1 MPYCTQWF
9 PMRSAERPSCGF
21 ARGARWA
28 GIALQIAVPS
38 LTTPSPP
45 AMSWTPTSTAARSH
59 AGQGI
64 RRTRA
69 HLSRP
74 PSCASLP
81 HGLLIREAEARAGLP
96 SRPPSMPLV
105 HSDDA
110 RPQELLGS
118 STGAVVLEDPCGS
131 VRPPGHL
138 SLALKGR
145 TFQFLRG
152 DWSDHCPGEQL
163 GRSGTAPGRARRV
176 SGHIF
181 LYLCR
186 YMDLYV
192 YFRVIGIASGPL
204 LLSRTTEGP
213 DDRPAPRA
221 AVGSATHRGQSAG
234 STTTRR

>member
-28 GIALQIAVPS
+28 GTTLQIAVPS
-38 LTTPSPP
+38 LTTPSPS
-45 AMSWTPTSTAARSH
+45 AMPWTPTSTAARSH

-81 HGLLIREAEARAGLP
+81 HGLLIREAEARACLP

-118 STGAVVLEDPCGS
+118 KTRADQSGHLVISRSPSRAGPSSSSAATGAIT
-131 VRPPGHL
+131 
-138 SLALKGR
+138 ALVNSSEGQGR
-145 TFQFLRG
+145 R
-152 DWSDHCPGEQL
+152 PGE
-163 GRSGTAPGRARRV
+163 RDVSVDTSSYTFVDIWIYMSISG
-176 SGHIF
+176 
-181 LYLCR
+181 
-186 YMDLYV
+186 
-192 YFRVIGIASGPL
+192 
-204 LLSRTTEGP
+204 
-213 DDRPAPRA
+213 
-221 AVGSATHRGQSAG
+221 
-234 STTTRR
+234 